1 MPLRSAARRQILPSA
16 GAASFMAA
24 YRVFNGTQNET
35 DVLALAGALLSRQ
48 DVRSFLAG
56 DGGGAV
62 DAELVLCSVL
72 FEASPAG
79 LAAFAGQG
87 AAEEALVGR
96 LLGDTALMRDM
107 LLAGGAKGG
116 MYGEVT
122 ALSAH
127 PRPGCRQTLPIPP
140 PSLLG
145 LLAALPRGSSLLQTK
160 GSQ

>member
-1 MPLRSAARRQILPSA
+1 MPLRSAARGQVLPSA

-56 DGGGAV
+56 DGGGVV

-107 LLAGGAKGG
+107 LLAGGAGAGQKG
-116 MYGEVT
+116 
-122 ALSAH
+122 
-127 PRPGCRQTLPIPP
+127 RQAVWLVH
-140 PSLLG
+140 
-145 LLAALPRGSSLLQTK
+145 
-160 GSQ
+160 